1 MKDKYL
7 KPFVEVILMYDEDI
21 ITGSNG
27 GESIQTSEDEVPVIP
42 F

>member
-7 KPFVEVILMYDEDI
+7 KPFVEIVLMYDEDI

-27 GESIQTSEDEVPVIP
+27 ESIQTSEDELPVMP